1 VRLVGLPERRWVCGS
16 YPEICKRV
24 FLTAYHSPFPG
35 VKAVPCFLEEL
46 CGLSSGG
53 RFLVWGAPLYAG
65 GLLEAYICG
74 V

>member
-1 VRLVGLPERRWVCGS
+1 VDLVLYVKGCVLIAC
-16 YPEICKRV
+16 
-24 FLTAYHSPFPG
+24 HSPLPG
-35 VKAVPCFLEEL
+35 VEAVLCFLEEL
-46 CGLSSGG
+46 WGLSSGG